1 MTTSPPS
8 RVWPVPAPAPGGQA
22 SVELLGILPLALLI
36 ALAIAQLL
44 AAGSARELAGN
55 AAEAGAAAILQG
67 ADPAQAARAA
77 LPGWSRERTT
87 VHVSERRVEIRIR
100 PRTVI
105 PLVANHLE
113 AHASA
118 DAGPP
123 S

>member
-1 MTTSPPS
+1 MTTPPAS
-8 RVWPVPAPAPGGQA
+8 RVWPVPGPSGQA

-67 ADPAQAARAA
+67 TDPAEAARAA
-77 LPGWSRERTT
+77 LPGWSRDRAA

-100 PRTVI
+100 PRALI
-105 PLVANHLE
+105 PLLSNHLE

-118 DAGPP
+118 DAGPKT
-123 S
+123 

>member
-1 MTTSPPS
+1 MTGART
-8 RVWPVPAPAPGGQA
+8 WPLPAPRGHPTDGQA
-22 SVELLGILPLALLI
+22 TIELLGILPLALLV

-55 AAEAGAAAILQG
+55 AAEAGAAAILEG
-67 ADPAQAARAA
+67 NDAAGAARDA
-77 LPGWSRERTT
+77 LPGWSRSRAT
-87 VHVSERRVEIRIR
+87 VRVSERRVEVRIR

-105 PLVANHLE
+105 PLLANHLE

-123 S
+123 P